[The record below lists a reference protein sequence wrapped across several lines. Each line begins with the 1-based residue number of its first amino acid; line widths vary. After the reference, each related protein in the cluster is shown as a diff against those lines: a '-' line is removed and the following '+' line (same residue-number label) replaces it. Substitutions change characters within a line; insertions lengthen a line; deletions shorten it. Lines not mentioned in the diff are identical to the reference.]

1 MFEAKRSCQHNVFH
15 SCNKTGDYFVVA
27 AETCLCQLKIHWP
40 IHCCFLREYPVLQSN
55 IISTHLQVLYKRICT
70 RKMIKKISVN
80 YSCIFIMKCSL
91 GCGPFKWGK
100 VLSSFL
106 VVMTSDDLFSSM
118 GIKGFLQSIKE
129 LQ

>member
-1 MFEAKRSCQHNVFH
+1 
-15 SCNKTGDYFVVA
+15 
-27 AETCLCQLKIHWP
+27 
-40 IHCCFLREYPVLQSN
+40 
-55 IISTHLQVLYKRICT
+55 
-70 RKMIKKISVN
+70 
-80 YSCIFIMKCSL
+80 MKCSL